1 MNKVTLTRYTSNGKV
16 LYVVSYNEKYG
27 VLDNLSE
34 EESDRIEST
43 FNMILGM
50 CVDVMGEVAE

>member
-1 MNKVTLTRYTSNGKV
+1 MNKVTLIRYTNNGKV

-34 EESDRIEST
+34 EEADRIEST

-50 CVDVMGEVAE
+50 CVGAMGEVES

>member
-1 MNKVTLTRYTSNGKV
+1 MNKVTLTRYTNNGKV

-27 VLDNLSE
+27 VLDNLSKE
-34 EESDRIEST
+34 EADRIEST

-50 CVDVMGEVAE
+50 CVDVMGEVES

>member
-1 MNKVTLTRYTSNGKV
+1 MSKVTLTRYTNNGKF

-34 EESDRIEST
+34 EEAERIEST

-50 CVDVMGEVAE
+50 CVGAMGEVEP

>member
-1 MNKVTLTRYTSNGKV
+1 MNKVTLTRYTNNGKV

-34 EESDRIEST
+34 EEADRIEST
-43 FNMILGM
+43 FNMVLGM
-50 CVDVMGEVAE
+50 CVGAMGEVES

>member
-1 MNKVTLTRYTSNGKV
+1 MNKVTLTRYTNNGKV

-34 EESDRIEST
+34 EEAERIEST
-43 FNMILGM
+43 FNMVLGM
-50 CVDVMGEVAE
+50 CVGAMGEVES

>member
-1 MNKVTLTRYTSNGKV
+1 MNKVTLIRYTNNGKV

-34 EESDRIEST
+34 EEAERIEST

-50 CVDVMGEVAE
+50 CVGAMGEVEP

>member
-27 VLDNLSE
+27 VLDNLSKE
-34 EESDRIEST
+34 EADRIEST

-50 CVDVMGEVAE
+50 CVDVMGEVES